1 MSEHSYHGATYRFSL
16 VLTKSM
22 VTVALTSDLS
32 PIHPGKL
39 PLFLFSKL
47 MFYITMFLS
56 ILKFNIIMDGL
67 EIKKSV
73 FVITHL
79 LLTTVNFYVSRIDLQ
94 TAINF

>member
-1 MSEHSYHGATYRFSL
+1 
-16 VLTKSM
+16 
-22 VTVALTSDLS
+22 
-32 PIHPGKL
+32 
-39 PLFLFSKL
+39 
-47 MFYITMFLS
+47 MFLS